1 VSLAGTILRRLSP
14 SAANWVAQYRSG
26 TAELFPPRQIY
37 ALSPL
42 HAKIKRQFPFRRGT
56 FFEAGANDGLTQSN
70 TAYLERYLGW
80 RGFLVEPL
88 PEQCATCLRNRPG
101 ATVINA
107 ALASAE
113 KAGTTLDLRYANLMS
128 IVDDPVRCLVPA
140 DEHLALGRQFLGADL
155 ELGGRRVAVNTT
167 TVSRILEQAG
177 DPEIDF
183 FSLDVEGYELEVLK
197 GIDFDRHRPKT
208 FLVEVRDDMMLDAFF
223 AARDYRRLA
232 QWSHHDVLYGDARG
246 RMQLR
251 A

>member
-1 VSLAGTILRRLSP
+1 VNLAGHILRRVSP
-14 SAANWVAQYRSG
+14 SAAHWIAQYRSG

-42 HAKIKRQFPFRRGT
+42 HAKIKRQFPFRRGM
-56 FFEAGANDGLTQSN
+56 FFEAGGNDGLTQSN

-88 PEQCATCLRNRPG
+88 PDQCRKCADNRPG

-107 ALASAE
+107 ALTSDDR
-113 KAGTTLDLRYANLMS
+113 AGSTLELRYSNLMS

-140 DEHLALGRQFLGADL
+140 DEHLALGRQFLGSDC
-155 ELGGRRVAVNTT
+155 ELAGRRVAAKTT
-167 TVSRILEQAG
+167 TVSRILERAG

-197 GIDFDRHRPKT
+197 GVDFERHRPKT
-208 FLVEVRDDMMLDAFF
+208 FLVEVRDHGILDAFF

-232 QWSHHDVLYGDARG
+232 QWSHHDVLYGDTRSG
-246 RMQLR
+246 VKIR